1 MATNAELRATFP
13 AAVQAYLRQ
22 CDATRDNGRNRPN
35 PSPEVLGFML
45 DNNKLLPREGSDDE
59 EELLQEEYAPLRK
72 KEATVTGDVTSKP
85 RSPRNRRIADD
96 SGSTQVPTP
105 IPPRRHTAQEV
116 EAAQGL
122 VKMSNGGQQQ
132 VSNVQM
138 APHPYDWMRLEQ
150 YNKSACV
157 IQLYKNLSPPKR
169 PTLVKSASKAKKQAT
184 ARQSQITVS
193 RSLATDDRAQPAP
206 YTDGV
211 SYPREP
217 LQAGNLNHWLTGMM
231 DYDLIK
237 QAKINV
243 GTWQGYMIPGGNFSA
258 KAEATIDRATGD
270 KEDEAGPVSTKRAP
284 RKTRKDC
291 AQDTPRRTMPD
302 RKNKRKAQ
310 EELEDVEKQNFSSE
324 PQNGVALTDAK
335 GNVDMDV
342 EEEGV
347 VSTAMMT
354 MKNAY

>member
-1 MATNAELRATFP
+1 
-13 AAVQAYLRQ
+13 
-22 CDATRDNGRNRPN
+22 
-35 PSPEVLGFML
+35 
-45 DNNKLLPREGSDDE
+45 
-59 EELLQEEYAPLRK
+59 
-72 KEATVTGDVTSKP
+72 
-85 RSPRNRRIADD
+85 
-96 SGSTQVPTP
+96 
-105 IPPRRHTAQEV
+105 
-116 EAAQGL
+116 
-122 VKMSNGGQQQ
+122 
-132 VSNVQM
+132 
-138 APHPYDWMRLEQ
+138 
-150 YNKSACV
+150 
-157 IQLYKNLSPPKR
+157 
-169 PTLVKSASKAKKQAT
+169 
-184 ARQSQITVS
+184 
-193 RSLATDDRAQPAP
+193 
-206 YTDGV
+206 
-211 SYPREP
+211 
-217 LQAGNLNHWLTGMM
+217 MM

-284 RKTRKDC
+284 QKTRKNC